1 MKLVLLAAALLA
13 LAYIAPGFMARA
25 EAASNAPFAVVCSVE
40 RPVVGRQEAVGAEVF
55 ADAGAGASLQYL
67 WQARAG
73 ELMSSPPRR
82 EARDRQVTWTPA
94 GAAPGTYRLTVRVT
108 GAAGSSGGCAL
119 DVVVAEAAR
128 SASGAGAG
136 GLGSE
141 AERDLL
147 VRGSQ
152 EAEGYGLYSYILL
165 GSILLGSRPDDS
177 NSERF
182 AAVLQSYLALEQ
194 IRLETFFQTNELNA
208 TYVPVDKAP
217 ADVLSVPWLLDHYDY
232 SRSRFL
238 LKRLQILD
246 GDGPYIVS
254 ALHPL
259 GGEDKPETHKEAS
272 YIFQN
277 LSTVPVSVIPLWMKQ
292 FRSQTSQQRVWQNRS
307 IGDLALNLRTILA
320 VASEGLP
327 MVRQAVSEWIAIKNA
342 P

>member
-1 MKLVLLAAALLA
+1 MKLVRLAAPLLA
-13 LAYIAPGFMARA
+13 LAFIEPGSATTA
-25 EAASNAPFAVVCSVE
+25 QAAAGAPFAIVCSLDQ
-40 RPVVGRQEAVGAEVF
+40 PVIGRQEAVEAEVF
-55 ADAGAGASLQYL
+55 ADTAAGASLQYL
-67 WQARAG
+67 WKAG
-73 ELMSSPPRR
+73 AGAFVPGARR
-82 EARDRQVTWTPA
+82 EASDQKISWTPA
-94 GAAPGTYRLTVRVT
+94 GAAPGTYRLTVRAT
-108 GAAGSSGGCAL
+108 GPAGSSGGCTL
-119 DVVVAEAAR
+119 DVVVVEAVR
-128 SASGAGAG
+128 SASGASAG

-152 EAEGYGLYSYILL
+152 EAERYGLYSY
-165 GSILLGSRPDDS
+165 ILLGSRPDDS

-194 IRLETFFQTNELNA
+194 IRLETHFKTNELNA

-217 ADVLSVPWLLDHYDY
+217 TDNLSVPWLLDHYDY
-232 SRSRFL
+232 SLSRFL
-238 LKRLQILD
+238 LRRLQILD

-259 GGEDKPETHKEAS
+259 GGEDSPETFKKGT

-292 FRSQTSQQRVWQNRS
+292 FHNQTSQQRVWQNRS
-307 IGDLALNLRTILA
+307 ISDLALNMRTILA

-327 MVRQAVSEWIAIKNA
+327 MVRQAVSEWIATKSV

>member
-1 MKLVLLAAALLA
+1 MKLVRLAAALLA
-13 LAYIAPGFMARA
+13 LACIAPGFIARA
-25 EAASNAPFAVVCSVE
+25 EAASNAPFAVVCSLE

-55 ADAGAGASLQYL
+55 ADAAAGASLQYL

-73 ELMSSPPRR
+73 EFMSSPPRR
-82 EARDRQVTWTPA
+82 EARERQVTWTPA

-108 GAAGSSGGCAL
+108 GAAGSSGGCTL

-147 VRGSQ
+147 LRGSR
-152 EAEGYGLYSYILL
+152 EAEGYGLYSY
-165 GSILLGSRPDDS
+165 ILLGSRPDDS

-194 IRLETFFQTNELNA
+194 IRLETFFKTNELNA
-208 TYVPVDKAP
+208 TYIPVDKAP
-217 ADVLSVPWLLDHYDY
+217 ADDLSVPWLLDHYDY

-259 GGEDKPETHKEAS
+259 GGEDGPEAYKKGTC
-272 YIFQN
+272 IFQN